1 MQLMSICSKNV
12 CLDEQKKLMLK
23 KESVAVSHFHPSL
36 IFESQKDGERSQ
48 GILKGEVSL
57 NY

>member
-1 MQLMSICSKNV
+1 MPLTSICNKNV
-12 CLDEQKKLMLK
+12 CLDEQKKFNA
-23 KESVAVSHFHPSL
+23 EERVCCSSHFHPSL

-48 GILKGEVSL
+48 GILKEEVSL